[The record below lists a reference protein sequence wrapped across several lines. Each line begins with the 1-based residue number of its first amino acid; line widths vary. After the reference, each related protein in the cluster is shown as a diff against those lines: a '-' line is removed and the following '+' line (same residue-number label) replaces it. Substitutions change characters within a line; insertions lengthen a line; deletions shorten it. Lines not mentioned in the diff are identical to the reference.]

1 MRGHTEHMDHQHDH
15 HELAQEYW
23 AREQAALDAI
33 YSGGMQ
39 KYAESLPDLSKAF
52 DLKSRTI
59 RCIDEGI
66 KQDGIS
72 LAGSGILLDES
83 EVLGTIAH
91 AHADG
96 ITCHEGCGA
105 VALALKK
112 AGKDPADADKVAQEW
127 ASQLAVRAGIPYK
140 GFIRLADMARPPEM
154 HIARTIYYDGTGRLA
169 LSGAPELPKGFIIS
183 RKYTNRHY
191 AEHEIK
197 VAIDIAMG
205 DHGFGQLITEDQP
218 LVIIPIAAVGRGELD
233 ADRLRQE
240 VENASVGFGGR
251 VRIDGLTVS
260 EDVFDAEL
268 AAA

>member
-1 MRGHTEHMDHQHDH
+1 MDHKHDH
-15 HELAQEYW
+15 HALVQEYW
-23 AREQAALDAI
+23 AREQAAMDAI
-33 YSGGMQ
+33 YSGGVQ
-39 KYAESLPDLSKAF
+39 KYAESLPDLSRAF
-52 DLKSRTI
+52 DLQSRTI

-66 KQDGIS
+66 EADGIS

-83 EVLGTIAH
+83 EVLDTIMH

-112 AGKDPADADKVAQEW
+112 AGRDPADADMVAQEW

-169 LSGAPELPKGFIIS
+169 LSGAPELPRGFIIS

-205 DHGFGQLITEDQP
+205 DHGFGELITEDQP
-218 LVIIPIAAVGRGELD
+218 LVIVPVAVAGEGELG
-233 ADRLRQE
+233 ADHLRHE
-240 VENASVGFGGR
+240 IENASRDFGGR
-251 VRIDGLTVS
+251 VRIDDLTVS
-260 EDVFDAEL
+260 EDVLGAEL
-268 AAA
+268 QEA